1 LVLKKKSFGLKM
13 SILFC
18 NDNNMQTDI
27 KSFKEKKS
35 IRTRNLSYEDLLV
48 GKYIEKIEQSE

>member
-1 LVLKKKSFGLKM
+1 MKKKSFGLKM

>member
-1 LVLKKKSFGLKM
+1 MDLKM

-18 NDNNMQTDI
+18 NDNNNMQTDI